1 MYFVLALVLQA
12 QARDLPVSLERI
24 RRELENPSDVVVIS
38 SAPGIPPVFRLKVE
52 EQRLD
57 FEGLWR
63 EDLPTP
69 TFVRPSRGLTHHEF
83 LGAVTPD
90 LFRGTA
96 QHPCCDVLPAIRSL
110 GSAARS
116 PASARSVQESRRTP
130 RSLNRVINP
139 PSDPSGRRAHRAIDP
154 AAPARRGR
162 RWR

>member
-12 QARDLPVSLERI
+12 QAAAAPPPTRDLPVSLERI
-24 RRELENPSDVVVIS
+24 RRELENPSDVVVITG
-38 SAPGIPPVFRLKVE
+38 APGIPPVFRMKVE

-96 QHPCCDVLPAIRSL
+96 QHPCCDVLPAIRAL
-110 GSAARS
+110 GSAIARGS
-116 PASARSVQESRRTP
+116 RKRAESR
-130 RSLNRVINP
+130 
-139 PSDPSGRRAHRAIDP
+139 
-154 AAPARRGR
+154 ARREVR
-162 RWR
+162 QALEEFKKAAERPDR

>member
-12 QARDLPVSLERI
+12 QPPTPPPPPPDLPVSLERI
-24 RRELENPSDVVVIS
+24 RRELEKPSDVVVIS
-38 SAPGIPPVFRLKVE
+38 GAPGMPPLFRMEIE

-57 FEGLWR
+57 FERLWR

-96 QHPCCDVLPAIRSL
+96 QHPCCNVLPAIEAL
-110 GSAARS
+110 GSA
-116 PASARSVQESRRTP
+116 
-130 RSLNRVINP
+130 IK
-139 PSDPSGRRAHRAIDP
+139 
-154 AAPARRGR
+154 RGR
-162 RWR
+162 RKRAEARALREVRKAHEEIKKAAERRDR